1 MSLAGSIANGT
12 IPGLDSLAAS
22 SGFDQSSVSI
32 PTVYLNQALET
43 LVPTGQL
50 NASMDS
56 AMPRTGNSMLDQL
69 TMANTYQQLARLATR
84 KTPTMATLI
93 QHPQQTQAPPN
104 PHPSHVPQTSV
115 STNATL
121 LSLTEPNPL
130 SSLSLETIA
139 QLSNG
144 LPTELVQ
151 QLLGQQQLVQNLNDG
166 VTLSQ
171 SDDNISLAIQS
182 LLLKQMLEATA
193 SPTVGLNNPRV
204 TLNATHAVE
213 AQSVELGAQTP
224 ISFSDANRLLG
235 SQGSFP
241 VDSLLSST
249 SPGGAGLTFS
259 SLLSQT
265 LPRSGS
271 STSFLRPAS
280 RISPA
285 PNGPPMLSSSPQH
298 SIIIST
304 TAGNNT
310 GNSSIGPASNNGISI
325 TVAPFPNQPP
335 TPNPITSQL
344 VCPGSSTI
352 AISSSPSVSASASQP
367 GVCTDTDSSLL
378 LPDPVGSPTNISLNG
393 PSKLNSS
400 SSVTGASMSG
410 EGHSWEPCKVCGD
423 KASGRHY
430 GVVSCE
436 GCKGFFKRSIRGH
449 VSYACRSDQQ
459 CLVNKAFRNRCQY
472 CRLQKCL
479 AVGMR
484 SEAVQNERRPSTA
497 YGYGFTADGASNE
510 GAGGTGSPNVLSDG
524 NDAMRIL
531 TASQSQSSSPQP
543 TIQTNIKVE
552 GIGELDSEYYG
563 NPGSL
568 LNKATSEDS
577 QPLEC
582 SPTQLGRI
590 NSSRDLI
597 TNIANSTDRPITF
610 GLSNLDST
618 QCNTSPNQLGAA
630 EGVDCL
636 GHGKLL
642 GSRAAS
648 GTPPGRSSPSVTV
661 SIAAAPLTSTTSS
674 SLYGDDEV
682 HGQTRIASPASCIK
696 LAMEIS
702 NSCGNKNLPDSHLSI
717 PISGNSTSGFPPRST
732 VSYVPSAGPLSSF
745 DLSQSALGLA
755 SFASTPPAMG
765 GDVNSNVVSSVLH
778 SLSSQAS
785 TVCTLTQATPS
796 QSTTSEGT
804 LDLNELAKVALS
816 VVSQGGSVSGTERN
830 LAALYTCWLVA
841 TAEQLSHSVN
851 DGNTA
856 VRSVTTSSSN
866 IPTVPTSDLLSH
878 SNKSTI
884 PLLSSP
890 NSSLLASALGH
901 NNPPAS
907 DGLTQTQSTMEHSS
921 DETLNNLM
929 AVMLAST
936 SSNQSRVTSALSP
949 SHRNPVGL
957 VTTTSTTESPLLR
970 TIVPRPPPNKSTNLL
985 NLLGRGLSRNENSS
999 PGIISNPVP
1008 GSNAVVSKNCTHTD
1022 IIQPNRPASE
1032 GLLSRSSSRNSTT
1045 GRTMRSV
1052 LPIDDS
1058 VPHLSRQSSTDNTD
1072 SPWVIGAAADTTG
1085 RIRKRKLRSTSPDLA
1100 SSPTRPRLS
1109 NRAVLELDSV
1119 RKSPEGSSQL
1129 ATRPMSASGAED
1141 RRQSQVLQLS
1151 MQTRPTTP
1159 ELNFDGPV
1167 VCTSILNS
1175 VFDLSPDFIKASQLS
1190 RPTRVSSELASRVL
1204 FLTVDWLRSFQGLKC
1219 LPPWAQKDLVAVS
1232 WSDLFV
1238 LGLCQAAQQMEES
1251 TELCSYNK
1259 DSQSRSSADDFLKE
1273 EQITENSSSEFITT
1287 DRTPTCVKNDTPR
1300 PVSSSAPPPLSTS
1313 SSAVVSLVEELMIQF
1328 TKAEITTDE
1337 YTYLRCMVIL
1347 GSGHL
1352 CLNLR
1357 DKQLARK
1364 VAEMESRVLSEFS
1377 EFLASRF
1384 SASETES
1391 QSMGAVG
1398 AKRAIQRSLA
1408 LTQLLSTL
1416 RYLDPKDLEEAFFS
1430 SLLGS
1435 VSIAQIM
1442 LYLLEGNT
1450 SLVGKVSTIN
1460 QIVPEIALSRDT
1472 PRTARMID
1480 YNTPSTIDS
1489 SAATLSQIL
1498 NADSTKTI
1506 GPFSTSS
1513 RSKPVSEVTVR
1524 SPIPSPRPDE
1534 QQMSGENTVKILK
1547 RPESP
1552 EASLHNGLM
1561 HSEED

>member
-1 MSLAGSIANGT
+1 TFHSRNLFQKQTTTRPEAKKEPPTLDSNTLLSLLSTPTGSQSRLTTATTGSVNMSLAGSIANGT

-32 PTVYLNQALET
+32 PAVYLNQALET

-56 AMPRTGNSMLDQL
+56 TMPRTGNSMLDQL

-93 QHPQQTQAPPN
+93 QQPQQTQAPPN

-193 SPTVGLNNPRV
+193 SPAVGLNNPRV

-241 VDSLLSST
+241 VDSLFSST

-310 GNSSIGPASNNGISI
+310 GNSSIGPGSNNGISI

-378 LPDPVGSPTNISLNG
+378 LQDPGGSPTNISLNG

-568 LNKATSEDS
+568 LNKAIAEDS

-597 TNIANSTDRPITF
+597 TSIANSTDRPITF

-618 QCNTSPNQLGAA
+618 QCNTSPNQLGVA

-648 GTPPGRSSPSVTV
+648 GTPPGRSSPSVAV
-661 SIAAAPLTSTTSS
+661 SIAAPPLTSTTSS
-674 SLYGDDEV
+674 TIYGDDEV

-702 NSCGNKNLPDSHLSI
+702 NSCGNKNLPDSHLSV

-745 DLSQSALGLA
+745 IIFD
-755 SFASTPPAMG
+755 
-765 GDVNSNVVSSVLH
+765 
-778 SLSSQAS
+778 
-785 TVCTLTQATPS
+785 
-796 QSTTSEGT
+796 SE
-804 LDLNELAKVALS
+804 
-816 VVSQGGSVSGTERN
+816 
-830 LAALYTCWLVA
+830 
-841 TAEQLSHSVN
+841 
-851 DGNTA
+851 
-856 VRSVTTSSSN
+856 
-866 IPTVPTSDLLSH
+866 
-878 SNKSTI
+878 
-884 PLLSSP
+884 
-890 NSSLLASALGH
+890 
-901 NNPPAS
+901 
-907 DGLTQTQSTMEHSS
+907 
-921 DETLNNLM
+921 
-929 AVMLAST
+929 
-936 SSNQSRVTSALSP
+936 
-949 SHRNPVGL
+949 
-957 VTTTSTTESPLLR
+957 
-970 TIVPRPPPNKSTNLL
+970 
-985 NLLGRGLSRNENSS
+985 LGRSICSW
-999 PGIISNPVP
+999 SNRI
-1008 GSNAVVSKNCTHTD
+1008 GAKRTELTHPD
-1022 IIQPNRPASE
+1022 QC
-1032 GLLSRSSSRNSTT
+1032 LLSRSSSRNSTT
-1045 GRTMRSV
+1045 GRTMRSI

-1058 VPHLSRQSSTDNTD
+1058 VPHLSRQSSTDNAD
-1072 SPWVIGAAADTTG
+1072 SPWVIGATADTTG

-1119 RKSPEGSSQL
+1119 RESPEGSSQL

-1141 RRQSQVLQLS
+1141 RRQSQVMQLS

-1259 DSQSRSSADDFLKE
+1259 ESQPKSSADGFLKE

-1287 DRTPTCVKNDTPR
+1287 IDRTPTCAKNDAPR

-1398 AKRAIQRSLA
+1398 AKRAIQRSLV

-1430 SLLGS
+1430 RNLSDLKRLLAFAIS
-1435 VSIAQIM
+1435 S
-1442 LYLLEGNT
+1442 
-1450 SLVGKVSTIN
+1450 SDGK
-1460 QIVPEIALSRDT
+1460 
-1472 PRTARMID
+1472 
-1480 YNTPSTIDS
+1480 
-1489 SAATLSQIL
+1489 SQIL
-1498 NADSTKTI
+1498 YGGAAV
-1506 GPFSTSS
+1506 
-1513 RSKPVSEVTVR
+1513 VSIFGDGGAGLDVL
-1524 SPIPSPRPDE
+1524 PI
-1534 QQMSGENTVKILK
+1534 
-1547 RPESP
+1547 
-1552 EASLHNGLM
+1552 
-1561 HSEED
+1561 